1 MAFSFSNS
9 GNAGAAAGGAGG
21 QINQGADL
29 QVIQTEG
36 LGFLSI
42 AGDAKIR
49 LTPTWSPPPAPTAHL
64 LSIASRKGLVAAA
77 GPDGI
82 YIASTESV
90 RKAFEAK
97 KTGDSEV
104 RPFEPQAKV
113 ALPMR
118 VSQLYFT
125 ADEKYLILSAES
137 GGGLAVYEVE
147 ALANGSSQAV
157 FELNTNGESV
167 RQLVPNP
174 MPESATFCAVV
185 TGNGNL
191 MMANLQE
198 RQFVTGS
205 NGQSLLSLVTSAA
218 WSTKGKQLVA
228 GLSDGTIHQLTP
240 DGTEKAIIPKPPT
253 LGDYHVSSVTW
264 LENHVFLAVHTPT
277 NGQDSAVYHLITRQ
291 QQPGASAPPPS
302 FTFQK
307 LTDPVEPYVAD
318 KVPHHTILRLH
329 QFPPNLDELLLVA
342 STAVESIGMLTKSKT
357 PLTVDEPAEGIT
369 NVFTTTELADDS
381 KRAQLP
387 MGEDMSDTY
396 PIGVALDLSSKEK
409 VYKPIPTD
417 EIEESPVPVPG
428 LWALNNE
435 GVLSIWWVV
444 YNESIRSG
452 TTYPG
457 LVAVAEPA
465 VAQATSQGGF
475 ASSGTPTSAAFGTS
489 STTTPS
495 AFGAAAAP
503 TSTPAFGTPSG
514 TPAGFGTPA
523 AAKPN
528 PFASSTSSSAF
539 GAGTTAAPAFG
550 GPPALGAKPNPW
562 ATQAK
567 PATPTFGQS
576 TFGSSNAA
584 SETPKQPKFGEAGF
598 GFGQSAS
605 LGVKSNP
612 WATGST
618 STAQPAFGQSGFG
631 AASGTAP
638 PSNKVFGASTSTPAA
653 GGGFSAFANKG
664 GFGSAT
670 TTGTPAFSSF
680 GQPSGGAAP
689 SIFGKPSGDAAPSI
703 FGKPSGAA
711 APPTT
716 EISMDGDTA
725 FPPPT
730 TKPASGSTFGSS
742 PFVLGSTFQRDP
754 KTADDNEPAKPE
766 GSGGALSGGMFG
778 SSGLGDLLKPT
789 DAKSKEAATTT
800 PTTEKPKSI
809 FEMSTTPT
817 TTPAPSKLSNVFG
830 TSAPPPAAFAN
841 PFAPKPKAPGAPET
855 EEDESSE
862 DEFSDEEE
870 EFQRIREISDD
881 ENDDTDAEKVK
892 SEEDTEEDKENFAKI
907 PQAPLPPDTTST
919 ATPSRDAAEDAPL
932 PPDFL
937 SKAPQPKAEDA
948 PLPPDFLS
956 AKKTPANL
964 PEAAPLPSDFL
975 SIKSK
980 PDSEAKEEEPQS
992 PDEAPLPPNFLAS
1005 KKSGQSLTT
1014 LPEVPD
1020 DVEDDDLSG
1029 SEEGELFEDEE
1040 GDENEEEDD
1049 EDDEEH
1055 EEEEATEEGTEGSG
1069 VDVSKDL
1076 SPDVTIENTFDLGG
1090 RTPSYTP
1097 QGSFTGMTGSTFS
1110 SFPKVEQPARPL
1122 FGEITRN
1129 APRFGAMGKAA
1140 PATPRSPSPGRRPGA
1155 IPPHLS
1161 RPENSRSVSAPGMA
1175 SQILGKGNAP
1185 AQGLQ
1190 SLQPAGKA
1198 SFMLDPN
1205 VEEQRRKAEKE
1216 RKEEEDAQK
1225 LIDPEEEGT
1234 RQILESKIEPTLRL
1248 DAFVAAETELPPLD
1262 QRENDSMA
1270 AQCETLWRDLNR
1282 MIHLVGLN
1290 GRSLQAFIEGHSSM
1304 FKQGGRTKEDLEH
1317 PDDWV
1322 LVEAEEL
1329 GSLVEGEL
1337 TRELEEN
1344 RVRDVEKHN
1353 EAIRAMT
1360 RELARL
1366 RAKQE
1371 DMHKLIMSYV
1381 DPDQVAITKSLP
1393 LSAEQAAQRNEIR
1406 RAYANVIK
1414 LLADAEESLTML
1426 RTKIVSAGGPT
1437 RKTGAPTVDAV
1448 IRTINKLTTMAEKRS
1463 GDVDVLEQQMR
1474 RLRMGTPG
1482 ADTPRPGSR
1491 EGSPFVTGTPS
1502 KTPLRKSVLMSP
1514 GNFRD
1519 SFSSSVGARGASP
1532 RKKMSMYTEEER
1544 KAVLTKQQKRKAKLG
1559 MLRDA
1564 LERAGPNHSTLD
1576 DE

>member
-1 MAFSFSNS
+1 M
-9 GNAGAAAGGAGG
+9 
-21 QINQGADL
+21 
-29 QVIQTEG
+29 
-36 LGFLSI
+36 
-42 AGDAKIR
+42 
-49 LTPTWSPPPAPTAHL
+49 
-64 LSIASRKGLVAAA
+64 
-77 GPDGI
+77 
-82 YIASTESV
+82 

-97 KTGDSEV
+97 KTGDSEI

-113 ALPMR
+113 ALSMR
-118 VSQLYFT
+118 ISQLHFT

-147 ALANGSSQAV
+147 ALANGSSQAA

-198 RQFVTGS
+198 RQFATGS
-205 NGQSLLSLVTSAA
+205 NGQTLLNQVTNAA

-228 GLSDGTIHQLTP
+228 GLGDGTIHQLTP
-240 DGTEKAIIPKPPT
+240 DGTEKAVIPKPPT

-277 NGQDSAVYHLITRQ
+277 NGQTSAVYHLITRQ
-291 QQPGASAPPPS
+291 QQPGASAPPAS
-302 FTFQK
+302 FTYQK

-357 PLTVDEPAEGIT
+357 PLTVDEPAESIT

-396 PIGVALDLSSKEK
+396 PVGVALDLSSKEK

-417 EIEESPVPVPG
+417 EIEESPGPVPG

-435 GVLSIWWVV
+435 GVLSIWWVI
-444 YNESIRSG
+444 YNESVRSG

-465 VAQATSQGGF
+465 GAQAPSQGTF
-475 ASSGTPTSAAFGTS
+475 GTPGTPQSAAFGPPS
-489 STTTPS
+489 SATPS
-495 AFGAAAAP
+495 TFGAAAS
-503 TSTPAFGTPSG
+503 TSTPAFGAPSG
-514 TPAGFGTPA
+514 TPAAFGTPA

-528 PFASSTSSSAF
+528 PFASSTTSSA
-539 GAGTTAAPAFG
+539 TAAPTFG
-550 GPPALGAKPNPW
+550 GPSALGAKPNPW
-562 ATQAK
+562 ANQAK
-567 PATPTFGQS
+567 PAAPTFGQS
-576 TFGSSNAA
+576 AFGSSTAA
-584 SETPKQPKFGEAGF
+584 PSEAPKQPKFGEAGF

-605 LGVKSNP
+605 LGAKPNP

-631 AASGTAP
+631 APSGTAAP
-638 PSNKVFGASTSTPAA
+638 PNKVFGASASTAAA

-664 GFGSAT
+664 GFGSAA

-689 SIFGKPSGDAAPSI
+689 SIFGKPSGDTAPSI

-711 APPTT
+711 APTST
-716 EISMDGDTA
+716 EISMDSDTA
-725 FPPPT
+725 FPPPSS
-730 TKPASGSTFGSS
+730 KPVGGSTFGAS

-754 KTADDNEPAKPE
+754 KTADDNEPAQPE
-766 GSGGALSGGMFG
+766 GSSGALSGGMFG

-789 DAKSKEAATTT
+789 DAKSKDATSTT

-809 FEMSTTPT
+809 FELSTTPT

-830 TSAPPPAAFAN
+830 TSAPPPATFAN
-841 PFAPKPKAPGAPET
+841 PFTPKPKAPGAPET

-862 DEFSDEEE
+862 EDFSDEED
-870 EFQRIREISDD
+870 EFQRVKEPSDD
-881 ENDDTDAEKVK
+881 ENDDTDSDKVK
-892 SEEDTEEDKENFAKI
+892 SEEDTDSDKENLANI
-907 PQAPLPPDTTST
+907 PEAPLPPDTTSKT
-919 ATPSRDAAEDAPL
+919 PFPLGVSPSSSSDQSTHSSTIGSATPSKDSAADAPL

-937 SKAPQPKAEDA
+937 SKAGKATSSKPKAEDA
-948 PLPPDFLS
+948 PLPPDFLF
-956 AKKTPANL
+956 AKKSPAKL
-964 PEAAPLPSDFL
+964 PEAAPLPPNFL
-975 SIKSK
+975 STKSK
-980 PDSEAKEEEPQS
+980 PESETKEEEPQS
-992 PDEAPLPPNFLAS
+992 PDEAPLPPDFLPA
-1005 KKSGQSLTT
+1005 KKSAQSLTT

-1040 GDENEEEDD
+1040 GDENDEEDD
-1049 EDDEEH
+1049 DDDDEH
-1055 EEEEATEEGTEGSG
+1055 DEEEGTEEGTEGSG
-1069 VDVSKDL
+1069 VDVTKDL

-1110 SFPKVEQPARPL
+1110 SFSKVEQPARPL

-1129 APRFGAMGKAA
+1129 APRFGAMGKTV
-1140 PATPRSPSPGRRPGA
+1140 PATPRSPSPARRPAA

-1175 SQILGKGNAP
+1175 SQILGKGKAP

-1190 SLQPAGKA
+1190 SFQTAGKA

-1205 VEEQRRKAEKE
+1205 VEEQRRKAEKQ
-1216 RKEEEDAQK
+1216 RKEEEEAQK

-1262 QRENDSMA
+1262 QREKDSMA
-1270 AQCETLWRDLNR
+1270 TQCETLWRDLNR

-1290 GRSLQAFIEGHSSM
+1290 GRSLQAFIEGHSTM
-1304 FKQGGRTKEDLEH
+1304 YKEGGRTKEDLEH
-1317 PDDWV
+1317 PEDWV

-1337 TRELEEN
+1337 TRALEES
-1344 RVRDVEKHN
+1344 RVRDVEKHH
-1353 EAIRAMT
+1353 EAIRTMT

-1371 DMHKLIMSYV
+1371 DMHKIIMSYV

-1414 LLADAEESLTML
+1414 LLSDAEESLTML
-1426 RTKIVSAGGPT
+1426 RTKIVSAGGRS

-1448 IRTINKLTTMAEKRS
+1448 IRTIHKLTTMAEKRS

-1482 ADTPRPGSR
+1482 AGTPRPGSR
-1491 EGSPFVTGTPS
+1491 EGSPFVPGTPG

-1544 KAVLTKQQKRKAKLG
+1544 KAVLTKQQKRKGKLG
-1559 MLRDA
+1559 VLRDA
-1564 LERAGPNHSTLD
+1564 LERAGPNHSTLG